1 MNEDNKFKPRTANHG
16 NVDGDIALLRDT
28 FLSAEMDYFK
38 ELLKSEENL
47 YVLKNLLDFPP
58 DTLYEEAMYRISLI
72 EMGLIR
78 ENELSTKE
86 AEISFLLAAIQ
97 DKARILELVKT
108 MDIDKENGRSK

>member
-47 YVLKNLLDFPP
+47 DTFLSLLDYPP
-58 DTLYEEAMYRISLI
+58 DKLYDEAVYRISQI
-72 EMGLIR
+72 ELGLIR

-86 AEISFLLAAIQ
+86 AEITFLLAAIQ